1 MLRGPL
7 RVVLLCRSPRPAPSR
22 RRELTRARAGAQN
35 LQAHVLIQ
43 RPENV
48 REFMIEYLSKMKQD
62 EEGVFDPELVP
73 SSLPAIFEE
82 KDMVTIFGQFD
93 VNGSGSISAAQCKS
107 ALENMGIEASE
118 MPELSEA
125 TYSQEAFLAL
135 AAPAVAKKTA
145 L

>member
-1 MLRGPL
+1 M
-7 RVVLLCRSPRPAPSR
+7 
-22 RRELTRARAGAQN
+22 
-35 LQAHVLIQ
+35 LIQ

-82 KDMVTIFGQFD
+82 KDMVRIFGQFD